1 MIEERKADPRAELR
15 RAQDELHFERGVTYA
30 LNEISRGAD
39 VRELALLSAQRIKVL
54 TDLAER
60 LKRMVR

>member
-1 MIEERKADPRAELR
+1 MIEQQQNPLLELKR
-15 RAQDELHFERGVTYA
+15 IEGELHFERGVTYV
-30 LNEISRGAD
+30 LKEISRGAN
-39 VRELALLSAQRIKVL
+39 VRELAMLSEQRVKVL

>member
-1 MIEERKADPRAELR
+1 MIEKQPNPLVELKR
-15 RAQDELHFERGVTYA
+15 IEGELHFERGVTYA
-30 LNEISRGAD
+30 LKELSRGAN
-39 VRELALLSAQRIKVL
+39 VKELAMLSEQRVKVL

>member
-1 MIEERKADPRAELR
+1 MIEKQPNAMQELKR
-15 RAQDELHFERGVTYA
+15 IEGELHFERGVTYA
-30 LNEISRGAD
+30 LKEISRGANL
-39 VRELALLSAQRIKVL
+39 RELAMLSEQRVKVL

>member
-1 MIEERKADPRAELR
+1 MIEQMPNPMQELKR
-15 RAQDELHFERGVTYA
+15 IEGELHFERGVTYV
-30 LNEISRGAD
+30 LKELSRGAN
-39 VRELALLSAQRIKVL
+39 VRELAMLSEQRVKVL